1 MLMTLAATLTGR
13 NVTISLT
20 VLTAP
25 MKEGVV
31 CSLFEGYNDTYI
43 VRHITLKTF
52 LDMCIVTNI
61 AVVVFSC
68 FCVVVV
74 LLVFLFFVVIVLLS
88 FFIYLFYTNN
98 DTTLVTKVQ

>member
-1 MLMTLAATLTGR
+1 MLITLAATLLGR

-74 LLVFLFFVVIVLLS
+74 VLLVCCFLLLLFCFLFL
-88 FFIYLFYTNN
+88 FICF
-98 DTTLVTKVQ
+98 TLIMTPH